1 VEISFQPINAFLD
14 AAFIAIFVPC
24 KNQTYQYSKW
34 RCLFAS
40 CFSFKFVAYQPL
52 QRCQISCANKQQVE
66 KIKHL
71 CNVHCLKSFEPWLL
85 RFLFVTKFKHTNGF
99 SGSGFCWYFFLWSC
113 GITIFSCANMH
124 KVEKIKVLL
133 QGSVLVTYK
142 PTNAL
147 VDAVITANFVPF
159 QNQT

>member
-1 VEISFQPINAFLD
+1 
-14 AAFIAIFVPC
+14 
-24 KNQTYQYSKW
+24 
-34 RCLFAS
+34 
-40 CFSFKFVAYQPL
+40 
-52 QRCQISCANKQQVE
+52 
-66 KIKHL
+66 
-71 CNVHCLKSFEPWLL
+71 
-85 RFLFVTKFKHTNGF
+85 
-99 SGSGFCWYFFLWSC
+99 
-113 GITIFSCANMH
+113 MH